1 MAGQLTIDKT
11 KTAVLIMDYQN
22 RMLNELSEPA
32 RKEIL
37 EKANAILAKARKDKV
52 PVIYIEVRKGERTPE
67 MEIHPGITPKAG
79 DVVLT

>member
-1 MAGQLTIDKT
+1 MAGQLTIDKK

-37 EKANAILAKARKDKV
+37 EKANSILAKARKDGI
-52 PVIYIEVRKGERTPE
+52 PVIYIEVREEKEPRKWKFIR
-67 MEIHPGITPKAG
+67 MLLPGQAR
-79 DVVLT
+79 LY